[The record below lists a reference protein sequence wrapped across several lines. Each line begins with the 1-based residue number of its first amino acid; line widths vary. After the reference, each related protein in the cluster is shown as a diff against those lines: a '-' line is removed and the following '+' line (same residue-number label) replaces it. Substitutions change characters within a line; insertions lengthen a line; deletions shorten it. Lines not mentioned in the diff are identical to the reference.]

1 MDKKDYYYYDLPFW
15 QDLTRLGEA
24 MQYAFNSEPK
34 SDYDKKNHEFWVKEV
49 MAKATEE
56 VRKQI
61 EEFKQQN
68 AELLAESP
76 ILAGLLDTYIAASQT
91 KDPAKLKEIYD
102 SFQQTQQNLPF
113 AENKEAYVDAGCSFT
128 GGFAQEGQ
136 TTVLFPISLYGGY
149 DPTRQRDDDHRGG
162 YLYPAHSIGDE
173 EILKLAESRPVL
185 VEKSKVFK
193 GAYEAAAAKQGP
205 ANA

>member
-1 MDKKDYYYYDLPFW
+1 MDKKEYYYYDLPFW

-24 MQYAFNSEPK
+24 MQYAFNREPK
-34 SDYDKKNHEFWVKEV
+34 SDYDKKNHEYWVKEV
-49 MAKATEE
+49 MAKATES

-91 KDPAKLKEIYD
+91 KDPAKLKEIYQA
-102 SFQQTQQNLPF
+102 FQDMQKDLPF
-113 AENKEAYVDAGCSFT
+113 EENKETYVDAGCSFT
-128 GGFAQEGQ
+128 SGFAKEGE
-136 TTVLFPISLYGGY
+136 TSVLFPISLYSGY
-149 DPTRQRDDDHRGG
+149 DPSRQRDDDHRGG
-162 YLYPAHSIGDE
+162 YLFPAHSLSEE
-173 EILKLAESRPVL
+173 EIVKLAETRPVL
-185 VEKSKVFK
+185 LERSKTFK
-193 GAYEAAAAKQGP
+193 AAYEAAAAKQGP